1 MTGPLAQLTLEQP
14 LWLLGWLAVG
24 VAAWLRRR
32 SRPGPHALAPLH
44 VLDADPALPRSP
56 RSRLVHVPAALA
68 IVALLLGVLALA
80 GPRASYADT
89 RPVQAVDLAVAIDIS
104 SSMRAR
110 DLDRERTRLDVARD
124 AARAFVEARPLDRIG
139 LLTFARYPD
148 LLAPPTSD
156 HDALRAWLDGIRPV
170 TPDGPEDATGIGTA
184 LARLVDA
191 LAASEDAGSRVAV
204 LVTDGEE
211 NVARTGRPGEI
222 DPLHA
227 TQWAR
232 ARGVVVH
239 VVAVGPAP
247 SDEAAARVAPW
258 YEAVRATGGNVH
270 LAQDASGLERA
281 WQQIDTLTRA
291 DRDETRERWRPLH
304 AAVIGFALVLF
315 LLAAG
320 LGGSLLAV
328 RP

>member
-14 LWLLGWLAVG
+14 LWLLGWFA
-24 VAAWLRRR
+24 VAAAAWWRRR
-32 SRPGPHALAPLH
+32 SRPAPRALAPLH
-44 VLDADPALPRSP
+44 VVAADHALPRSP
-56 RSRLVHVPAALA
+56 RSRLVHAPAALA
-68 IVALLLGVLALA
+68 IAALLLGVLALA
-80 GPRASYADT
+80 GPQASYADT
-89 RPVQAVDLAVAIDIS
+89 RPVQAVDLAVGIDIS

-124 AARAFVEARPLDRIG
+124 AARVFVEARPRDRIG

-148 LLAPPTSD
+148 LLAPPTTD
-156 HDALRAWLDGIRPV
+156 HDALLAWLDGIQPV
-170 TPDGPEDATGIGTA
+170 KPDGPEDATGVGTA

-191 LAASEDAGSRVAV
+191 LAGNDDPGSRVAV

-239 VVAVGPAP
+239 VVAVGPPPGDA
-247 SDEAAARVAPW
+247 AAARVAPW
-258 YEAVRATGGNVH
+258 YEAVRATGGDVH
-270 LAQDASGLERA
+270 LAQDAARLDLA
-281 WQQIDTLTRA
+281 WQQIDALTRA
-291 DRDETRERWRPLH
+291 DREETRERWRPLH
-304 AAVIGFALVLF
+304 ADVIALALALF
-315 LLAAG
+315 LLASA
-320 LGGSLLAV
+320 LGGSVLAV